1 MKNKFKGLFQCEN
14 RIKNLLKQTGFS
26 FLFKIIAMGCNFL
39 LVPLTLSY
47 LGREQYGI
55 WMTLLTVL
63 SWMSFCDFGLGNGMR
78 NKVTVALAQKN
89 LDAVREYISSTYFSI
104 LFLMFILVGSL
115 TIIEPFLNWQ
125 SFFNTIYLENAKLAM
140 VGISVFILMSIN
152 FVLSLINQVANAYQQ
167 SSLTVLNQLIGN
179 LFAFFFTYIVIKTT
193 QDELFLVA
201 FAYAFSL
208 VLSNVI
214 ISIYF
219 YKTNSNII
227 PRVKYFKWS
236 TVKELSGLSF
246 RFFVIQIAAL
256 VFFAK
261 DNFIITQ
268 VLGPEYVTPYNIT
281 FKYFNVILFA
291 FGILTTPLWSALGDA
306 YASNDIKWIKKT
318 MKTMNL
324 LMIPLCICVFFLC
337 ILAPTIFKIWIGE
350 EANHIEPL
358 LIWLMGIF
366 TILSVWNNIYGV
378 FLNATGKLKLSM
390 YSTILI
396 IAVNI
401 PLAIYLGEL
410 YGVVGV
416 LLTTIVCMLPGAIIE
431 PIQYC
436 IILKEKNL
444 SITDWKYKIFCE

>member
-1 MKNKFKGLFQCEN
+1 
-14 RIKNLLKQTGFS
+14 
-26 FLFKIIAMGCNFL
+26 
-39 LVPLTLSY
+39 
-47 LGREQYGI
+47 
-55 WMTLLTVL
+55 
-63 SWMSFCDFGLGNGMR
+63 
-78 NKVTVALAQKN
+78 
-89 LDAVREYISSTYFSI
+89 
-104 LFLMFILVGSL
+104 
-115 TIIEPFLNWQ
+115 
-125 SFFNTIYLENAKLAM
+125 
-140 VGISVFILMSIN
+140 
-152 FVLSLINQVANAYQQ
+152 
-167 SSLTVLNQLIGN
+167 
-179 LFAFFFTYIVIKTT
+179 
-193 QDELFLVA
+193 
-201 FAYAFSL
+201 
-208 VLSNVI
+208 
-214 ISIYF
+214 
-219 YKTNSNII
+219 
-227 PRVKYFKWS
+227 
-236 TVKELSGLSF
+236 
-246 RFFVIQIAAL
+246 
-256 VFFAK
+256 
-261 DNFIITQ
+261 
-268 VLGPEYVTPYNIT
+268 
-281 FKYFNVILFA
+281 
-291 FGILTTPLWSALGDA
+291 
-306 YASNDIKWIKKT
+306 

-350 EANHIEPL
+350 ESKHIEPL